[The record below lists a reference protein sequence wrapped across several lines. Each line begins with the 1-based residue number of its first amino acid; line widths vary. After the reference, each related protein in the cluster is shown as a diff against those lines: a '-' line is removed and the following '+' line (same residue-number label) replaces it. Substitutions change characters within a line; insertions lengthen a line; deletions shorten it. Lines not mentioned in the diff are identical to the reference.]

1 MLRSP
6 VAHGKQALARGEAPC
21 SQGAHQRNA
30 RARRPRRLASGTP
43 APGRRSHSSQHH
55 DPRAPSP
62 IDSTPSRATTGRT
75 GASSARPPRT
85 WAVTRHG
92 AGSSGG
98 KTAASTMTTEE
109 PPSPLGTRSERRA
122 QPAGRQCPPRPRAKT
137 PVARPT
143 ITVQLP
149 STTLAAATRPSLEC
163 APAHEPWDTSQ
174 TSPQRHNLARINFCS
189 SARAVTAR
197 VPATGD
203 SVPPA
208 ASSALLDWPRR
219 RPPAPR
225 RHDRPASAVLRRIP
239 LCAAKPRARRPWASA
254 NGKAGD
260 ARRSC
265 LAKTPATTSAARDRT
280 PSESAVGTHVRW
292 SPQHAR
298 RRRLQR
304 TARGKRSMLARPD
317 DSDSLHPSA

>member
-1 MLRSP
+1 MTSSSKQGRGDQASSSTTRLRSP
-6 VAHGKQALARGEAPC
+6 VAHGKQTLARGEARC
-21 SQGAHQRNA
+21 SQGADRRKA

-75 GASSARPPRT
+75 GASSARPART
-85 WAVTRHG
+85 WAVSRQG
-92 AGSSGG
+92 AGSSVG

-109 PPSPLGTRSERRA
+109 PPPRPGTSSKRRA

-149 STTLAAATRPSLEC
+149 LDDFGRRYTTVHRVRSSARAV
-163 APAHEPWDTSQ
+163 DTSE
-174 TSPQRHNLARINFCS
+174 TSPQRHNLARFNLWS

-203 SVPPA
+203 SVP
-208 ASSALLDWPRR
+208 R
-219 RPPAPR
+219 RPPATCWAGGDGAFEHHDAVTVQPR
-225 RHDRPASAVLRRIP
+225 QSFGQDPFAQRSREPGVRG
-239 LCAAKPRARRPWASA
+239 PR
-254 NGKAGD
+254 
-260 ARRSC
+260 
-265 LAKTPATTSAARDRT
+265 
-280 PSESAVGTHVRW
+280 
-292 SPQHAR
+292 Q
-298 RRRLQR
+298 
-304 TARGKRSMLARPD
+304 TA
-317 DSDSLHPSA
+317 